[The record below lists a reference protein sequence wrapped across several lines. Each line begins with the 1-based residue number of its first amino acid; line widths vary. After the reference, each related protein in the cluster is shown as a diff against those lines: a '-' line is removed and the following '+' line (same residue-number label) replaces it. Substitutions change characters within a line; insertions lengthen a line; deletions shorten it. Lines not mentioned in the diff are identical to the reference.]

1 MIRKTSV
8 LRIDKLIL
16 MISLG
21 LVRDTPTLS
30 KLRHL
35 YDRNI
40 SLSFK
45 SIYLAKKFLN
55 KLVFPRV
62 NRREAGAHLVKM
74 DDQGKFFI
82 ANEIF

>member
-45 SIYLAKKFLN
+45 SIYLAKK
-55 KLVFPRV
+55 VFKQIGFSESKSERSRGTLGE
-62 NRREAGAHLVKM
+62 NG
-74 DDQGKFFI
+74 
-82 ANEIF
+82 